1 MRWKGGHRSLA
12 AGALRLELNGRL
24 AENRSDFESL
34 RGLSVR
40 VSLGQPFFLFLA
52 ALFAGLIN
60 SVAGGGSFLSFPAL
74 LVTGVS
80 RSSPMQPT
88 QRHSGREP

>member
-1 MRWKGGHRSLA
+1 MAEGAENVRWKGGYRSLAAAGA

-34 RGLSVR
+34 RGLSFR
-40 VSLGQPFFLFLA
+40 VSHGQPFFLFLA

-60 SVAGGGSFLSFPAL
+60 SVAGGGSFLPFP
-74 LVTGVS
+74 
-80 RSSPMQPT
+80 R
-88 QRHSGREP
+88 